1 MSTGGRI
8 VLVNSVLGSLPIY
21 YMSSILLPRNVREL
35 LDAKRRAFLWT
46 GEEHCHGSS
55 CLVAWDDVCQ
65 PRELGGLGVKSLE
78 EMNHG
83 LLLKFVHKLHD
94 PEPLP
99 WKQWFISHS
108 DLGRG
113 LSSDSYL
120 GKLISSEVQRYQHL
134 TRVRVGDGAHT
145 SFWHDRWLF
154 NAPLQEAFPVLYSH
168 VLLRDLTVRATLD
181 TGFQTHLRPRLT
193 NAASSEAAILLSC
206 LEQVQLAGYPDSRF
220 LHSSDQEPFSS
231 RGAYRSMHGE
241 ALPSD
246 ATLLWTTR
254 LPTKIK
260 FFAWLLSRGRLNT
273 RSYLHHR
280 NIRSLDESWCA
291 HCPGVLEMD
300 AHIFSGCHRARGVW
314 ARLGISVPD
323 AIVRRP
329 WDIGVNVPL
338 PDAVRLD
345 IVLLILW
352 HLWKCRNAVVFDQND
367 SGSLDVLTR
376 VDRDMDAWMSRY
388 RKVSPSVQQWK
399 AWLNHCASA
408 SPM

>member
-1 MSTGGRI
+1 M
-8 VLVNSVLGSLPIY
+8 
-21 YMSSILLPRNVREL
+21 
-35 LDAKRRAFLWT
+35 
-46 GEEHCHGSS
+46 
-55 CLVAWDDVCQ
+55 
-65 PRELGGLGVKSLE
+65 KSLE
-78 EMNHG
+78 EMNHC

-120 GKLISSEVQRYQHL
+120 GKLISSEVQRYQHM
-134 TRVRVGDGAHT
+134 TQVHVGDGAHT
-145 SFWHDRWLF
+145 SFW
-154 NAPLQEAFPVLYSH
+154 NAPLQEAFPALYSH

-246 ATLLWTTR
+246 AMLLWTTR

-291 HCPGVLEMD
+291 HCPGVLETD

-408 SPM
+408 SPV

>member
-1 MSTGGRI
+1 M
-8 VLVNSVLGSLPIY
+8 LV
-21 YMSSILLPRNVREL
+21 
-35 LDAKRRAFLWT
+35 T
-46 GEEHCHGSS
+46 
-55 CLVAWDDVCQ
+55 
-65 PRELGGLGVKSLE
+65 
-78 EMNHG
+78 
-83 LLLKFVHKLHD
+83 
-94 PEPLP
+94 
-99 WKQWFISHS
+99 
-108 DLGRG
+108 
-113 LSSDSYL
+113 
-120 GKLISSEVQRYQHL
+120 L
-134 TRVRVGDGAHT
+134 THA
-145 SFWHDRWLF
+145 SF
-154 NAPLQEAFPVLYSH
+154 
-168 VLLRDLTVRATLD
+168 
-181 TGFQTHLRPRLT
+181 THLIRSPSAHAAPTVPCTGRLFLRT
-193 NAASSEAAILLSC
+193 RRCSG
-206 LEQVQLAGYPDSRF
+206 QPDSPQK
-220 LHSSDQEPFSS
+220 SS
-231 RGAYRSMHGE
+231 
-241 ALPSD
+241 
-246 ATLLWTTR
+246 
-254 LPTKIK
+254 
-260 FFAWLLSRGRLNT
+260 FFAWLLSRGLLNT

-291 HCPGVLEMD
+291 HCPGVLETD